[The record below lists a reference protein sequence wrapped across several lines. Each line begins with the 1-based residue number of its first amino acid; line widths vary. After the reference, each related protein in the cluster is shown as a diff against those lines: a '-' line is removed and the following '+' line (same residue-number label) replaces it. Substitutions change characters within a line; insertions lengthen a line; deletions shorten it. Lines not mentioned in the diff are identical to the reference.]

1 MDDNILNQPVEQ
13 TGIDAAAVSTPE
25 AETDVVS
32 MFLSAAGYKT
42 DESLFVPITI
52 KRAGK
57 QVLPTFRVR
66 PISEDEAFQAHKS
79 ATTYMAN
86 PANPRLPKIE
96 KSTDGSLED
105 SYIIYTATV
114 TEDRTKT
121 WDNPQVIRALQAKYP
136 AIAMGV
142 QVIDAVLTIGEKEAV
157 VQQIQG
163 LSYPDDTNK
172 VTSEE
177 YAKN

>member
-1 MDDNILNQPVEQ
+1 MDKSIQNKPVEE
-13 TGIDAAAVSTPE
+13 TGVDAAAIASPE

-32 MFLSAAGYKT
+32 MFLSAAGYRT
-42 DESLFVPITI
+42 DESLFRPITL

-66 PISEDEAFQAHKS
+66 PISEKEAFQAHKS

-86 PANPRLPKIE
+86 PTNPRLPKIE
-96 KSTDGSLED
+96 KATDGSLND

-114 TEDRTKT
+114 AEDRPKT
-121 WDNPQVIRALQAKYP
+121 WDNPKVISALQAKYP
-136 AIAMGV
+136 EIATGV
-142 QVIDAVLTIGEKEAV
+142 QVIDAVLTIGEKEAIV
-157 VQQIQG
+157 EQIQA
-163 LSYPDDTNK
+163 LSYPDDTAK
-172 VTSEE
+172 VTPEE